1 MNKRHVVVMGLG
13 MGLAG
18 CGNKSA
24 PDAPIGP
31 GNPPAPEPSE
41 QAAVIPEVEEPH
53 GNPPPPP
60 SSGFP
65 EWDAV
70 ASGHPPGATNPPMAV
85 LVMTPE
91 RACYK
96 TWASPM
102 SPRGML
108 RGDRVEDPLVT
119 TDGTRVE
126 CPEPRAAQVFDAWK
140 AAGSPKTPESKA
152 TP

>member
-1 MNKRHVVVMGLG
+1 MNKRHIVVMGLG

-24 PDAPIGP
+24 PEPPIAT
-31 GNPPAPEPSE
+31 NPPDATTGGAEPVAPEM
-41 QAAVIPEVEEPH
+41 EEPH

-60 SSGFP
+60 ASGFP

-85 LVMTPE
+85 LVMTPD

-102 SPRGML
+102 SPRGGL

-119 TDGTRVE
+119 AGGTRVE

-140 AAGSPKTPESKA
+140 AAGSPKNPEPQGTP
-152 TP
+152 

>member
-1 MNKRHVVVMGLG
+1 MKNRHVVVLG
-13 MGLAG
+13 IGISLAG
-18 CGNKSA
+18 CGNKSS
-24 PDAPIGP
+24 PEAPIAT
-31 GNPPAPEPSE
+31 NPPEAITGGVEP
-41 QAAVIPEVEEPH
+41 AIPEVAEEPH
-53 GNPPPPP
+53 GNPPPPVT
-60 SSGFP
+60 SGFP

-85 LVMTPE
+85 LVMTPD

-102 SPRGML
+102 APKGML

-140 AAGSPKTPESKA
+140 AAGSPKNPEPKA